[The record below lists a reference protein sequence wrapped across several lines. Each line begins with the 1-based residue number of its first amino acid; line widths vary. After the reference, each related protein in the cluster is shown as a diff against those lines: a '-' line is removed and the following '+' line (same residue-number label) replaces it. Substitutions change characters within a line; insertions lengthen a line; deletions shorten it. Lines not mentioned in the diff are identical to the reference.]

1 MVIYYK
7 SVEGNL
13 YMYICIRKDD
23 FIMKKIIN
31 KDNINVVV
39 HGGCFHADD
48 VACVALLKIMHKEV
62 NVSRKFKVD
71 PESENADFVLDI
83 GRMDK
88 VTEDQVFLDHHQ
100 GVELIDGTEVKHC
113 AFSKLVDLMID
124 PNEKLF
130 KKHLFNM
137 LVLPVAAQDNG
148 QNGSELGLFP
158 SPLTFVNA
166 MGLSWKDDQRLSD
179 QRFAEV
185 VEMAVVVIKNIIK
198 TIKDKIEAINGVN
211 HALNR
216 AEGGV
221 MTLSRFLPWTDT
233 VVEYNDGF
241 PKIKLVVFPN
251 NRGGVTLQVV
261 PKKIGSFES
270 WLKIPEGI
278 IDFEGCTGQAHGA
291 FAFFDHMDDAIAA
304 GRKLIVSI

>member
-1 MVIYYK
+1 MTMRR
-7 SVEGNL
+7 L
-13 YMYICIRKDD
+13 
-23 FIMKKIIN
+23 IN
-31 KDNINVVV
+31 KDFVNIVV

-48 VACVALLKIMHKEV
+48 IACVALLKLVHNEV
-62 NVSRKFKVD
+62 NVVRKFKVD
-71 PESENADFVLDI
+71 VDTETADYILDI

-88 VTEDQVFLDHHQ
+88 ITDTQVFLDHHQ
-100 GVELIDGTEVKHC
+100 GPEIIDNTQVKHC
-113 AFSKLVDLMID
+113 AFSKLVERMLDAD
-124 PNEKLF
+124 DVF
-130 KKHLFNM
+130 RKHLFNA
-137 LVLPVAAQDNG
+137 LVLPVSAQDNG
-148 QNGSELGLFP
+148 QNGAELGLMP

-166 MGLSWKDDQRLSD
+166 MTLSWKDDQKLSD
-179 QRFAEV
+179 KRFNEV
-185 VEMAVVVIKNIIK
+185 VDMAMVVIKNIIK
-198 TIKDKIEAINGVN
+198 NVKDKVEAINEVTY
-211 HALNR
+211 AISR
-216 AEGGV
+216 AEGDV

-291 FAFFDHMDDAIAA
+291 FAFFDHMDDAIVA
-304 GRKLIVSI
+304 GRKLIKVSI

>member
-1 MVIYYK
+1 MTMRR
-7 SVEGNL
+7 L
-13 YMYICIRKDD
+13 
-23 FIMKKIIN
+23 IN
-31 KDNINVVV
+31 KDFVNIVV

-48 VACVALLKIMHKEV
+48 IACVALLKLVHNEV
-62 NVSRKFKVD
+62 NVVRKFKVD
-71 PESENADFVLDI
+71 VDTETADYILDI

-88 VTEDQVFLDHHQ
+88 VTDSQVFLDHHQ
-100 GVELIDGTEVKHC
+100 GPELINGTQVKHC
-113 AFSKLVDLMID
+113 AFSKLVERILDAD
-124 PNEKLF
+124 DVVF
-130 KKHLFNM
+130 RKHLFNA
-137 LVLPVAAQDNG
+137 LVLPVSAQDNG
-148 QNGSELGLFP
+148 QNGAELGLMQ

-166 MGLSWKDDQRLSD
+166 MTLSWKDDQKLSD
-179 QRFAEV
+179 KRFNEV
-185 VEMAVVVIKNIIK
+185 VDMAMIVIKNIIK
-198 TIKDKIEAINGVN
+198 NVKDKVEAINEVTY
-211 HALNR
+211 ALNR

-291 FAFFDHMDDAIAA
+291 FAFFDHMDDAIVA
-304 GRKLIVSI
+304 GRKLIKVSI

>member
-1 MVIYYK
+1 MTM
-7 SVEGNL
+7 ERL
-13 YMYICIRKDD
+13 
-23 FIMKKIIN
+23 IN
-31 KDNINVVV
+31 KDNVTAVV

-48 VACVALLKIMHKEV
+48 VACIALLKLIHNEV
-62 NVSRKFKVD
+62 NVVRKFKVD
-71 PESENADFVLDI
+71 VDTETADYVLDI
-83 GRMDK
+83 GRIDK
-88 VTEDQVFLDHHQ
+88 VTDSQVFLDHHQ
-100 GVELIDGTEVKHC
+100 GPEIIDNTQVKHC
-113 AFSKLVDLMID
+113 AFSKLVERMLDAD
-124 PNEKLF
+124 DVVF
-130 KKHLFNM
+130 RKHLFNS
-137 LVLPVAAQDNG
+137 LVLPIAAQDNG
-148 QNGSELGLFP
+148 QNGAELGLMS

-166 MGLSWKDDQRLSD
+166 MTLSWKDDQKLSD
-179 QRFAEV
+179 QRFNEV
-185 VEMAVVVIKNIIK
+185 VDMAMVVIKNIIK
-198 TIKDKIEAINGVN
+198 NVKDKVEAISEVTY
-211 HALNR
+211 ALNR

-278 IDFEGCTGQAHGA
+278 VDFEGCTGQAHGA

-304 GRKLIVSI
+304 GRKIIKVSI

>member
-1 MVIYYK
+1 MTMRR
-7 SVEGNL
+7 L
-13 YMYICIRKDD
+13 
-23 FIMKKIIN
+23 IN
-31 KDNINVVV
+31 KDFVNIVV

-48 VACVALLKIMHKEV
+48 IACVALLKLVHNEV
-62 NVSRKFKVD
+62 NVVRKFKVD
-71 PESENADFVLDI
+71 TDTETADYILDI

-88 VTEDQVFLDHHQ
+88 VTDSQVILDHHQ
-100 GVELIDGTEVKHC
+100 GPEIIDNTQVKHC
-113 AFSKLVDLMID
+113 AFSKLVERMLDAD
-124 PNEKLF
+124 DVVF
-130 KKHLFNM
+130 RKHLFNA
-137 LVLPVAAQDNG
+137 LILPVSAQDNG
-148 QNGSELGLFP
+148 QNGAELGLMP

-166 MGLSWKDDQRLSD
+166 MTLSWKDDQKLSD
-179 QRFAEV
+179 KRFNEV
-185 VEMAVVVIKNIIK
+185 VDMAMVVIKNIIK
-198 TIKDKIEAINGVN
+198 NVKDKVEAISEVTY
-211 HALNR
+211 ALNR

-291 FAFFDHMDDAIAA
+291 FAFFDHMDDAIVA
-304 GRKLIVSI
+304 GRKLIKVSI

>member
-1 MVIYYK
+1 MT
-7 SVEGNL
+7 
-13 YMYICIRKDD
+13 
-23 FIMKKIIN
+23 MKRLIN
-31 KDNINVVV
+31 KDEVNVIV

-48 VACVALLKIMHKEV
+48 VACIALLKLVHNEV
-62 NVSRKFKVD
+62 NVIRKFKVD
-71 PESENADFVLDI
+71 VDTETADYILDI
-83 GRMDK
+83 GRVDK
-88 VTEDQVFLDHHQ
+88 VSDTQVILDHHQ
-100 GVELIDGTEVKHC
+100 GPELIDSTQVKHC
-113 AFSKLVDLMID
+113 AFSKLVERMLDAD
-124 PNEKLF
+124 DVVF
-130 KKHLFNM
+130 RKHLFNA
-137 LVLPVAAQDNG
+137 LVLPISAQDNG
-148 QNGSELGLFP
+148 QNGAELGLMP

-166 MGLSWKDDQRLSD
+166 MTLSWKDDQKLSD
-179 QRFAEV
+179 KRFNEV
-185 VEMAVVVIKNIIK
+185 VDMAMVVIKNIIK
-198 TIKDKIEAINGVN
+198 NVKDKVEAISEVTY
-211 HALNR
+211 ALNR

-291 FAFFDHMDDAIAA
+291 FAFFDHMDDAIVA
-304 GRKLIVSI
+304 GRKLIKVSI